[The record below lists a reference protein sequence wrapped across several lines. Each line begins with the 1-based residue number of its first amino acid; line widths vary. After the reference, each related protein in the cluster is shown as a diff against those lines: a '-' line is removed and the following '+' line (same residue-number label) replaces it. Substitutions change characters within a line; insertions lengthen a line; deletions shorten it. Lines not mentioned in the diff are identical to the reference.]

1 MSDSRRPG
9 EPMDTRPTGP
19 MTDDLLID
27 GPSEPALI
35 DPSGDPVMP
44 DEPPTAAVF
53 TDVPESPAGE
63 APPTDEAPPSPGAS
77 GTATS
82 DPLAVLDVRPTPRQP
97 RDYHFPRFERHVL
110 SNGLTLLSAHL
121 PGRPLL
127 NAQLVFRGGA
137 TVEPADRSGVTVLAA
152 RALTEGTD
160 KRDAIELVE
169 ATERLGADLDAEAGW
184 DSLVA
189 GISVPRSRFAPALEL
204 LAEVVLSP
212 SFPEAEVLRLRDE
225 RLNDLMQARAEPRRR
240 IERVFPETI
249 YASSAPYARP
259 LGGTELTVPAIDREA
274 VQAAYWRLAD
284 PASAVF
290 VVAGDLQGLSVVD
303 LLEERFGGGMD
314 AAHLDREVS
323 VESHPEGRRVVV
335 VDRPGS
341 PQSEIRMGHLG
352 VARSIPDFHALS
364 VLNTILGGQFGSR
377 LNQLLRE
384 DRGYTYGVHTSFDM
398 RRGTGPFVVRMAVQT
413 EVTVPAITATLT
425 ELQRIGEGP
434 VEQHELDEARDYLVG
449 VFPLRFEA
457 APQVA
462 AAISGLAIHDLPD
475 DELDRYRPAIAAIS
489 ADDVLAAARSHVRP
503 DEASVVVVGDAAQ
516 WVDALRDAGI
526 SEVTVLADGARASGN
541 ER

>member
-9 EPMDTRPTGP
+9 EPMDTRPAGP

-27 GPSEPALI
+27 GPAEPALI

-53 TDVPESPAGE
+53 TDVPEAPAGE
-63 APPTDEAPPSPGAS
+63 ALPIDEALPPGA
-77 GTATS
+77 GATAAR
-82 DPLAVLDVRPTPRQP
+82 DLLAVLDVRPTPGQP
-97 RDYHFPRFERHVL
+97 RAYHFPRFERHVL
-110 SNGLTLLSAHL
+110 ANGLTLLSAHL

-137 TVEPADRSGVTVLAA
+137 SVEPAERSGVTVLAA
-152 RALTEGTD
+152 RALTEGTEEW
-160 KRDAIELVE
+160 DAIELIE

-189 GISVPRSRFAPALEL
+189 GVSVPRSRFAPALEL
-204 LAEVVLSP
+204 LAEVVLCP

-225 RLNDLMQARAEPRRR
+225 RMNDLMQARAEPRRR

-249 YASSAPYARP
+249 YAASAPYSRP

-274 VQAAYWRLAD
+274 LQAAYWRLAD

-303 LLEERFGGGMD
+303 LLEERFGGSMD
-314 AAHLDREVS
+314 AAHLDRDVS
-323 VESHPEGRRVVV
+323 VEAHPEGRRVVV

-384 DRGYTYGVHTSFDM
+384 ERGYTYGVHTSFDM
-398 RRGTGPFVVRMAVQT
+398 RRSTGPFVVRMAVQT
-413 EVTVPAITATLT
+413 EVTVPAITETLA
-425 ELQRIGEGP
+425 ELRRIGEGP

-462 AAISGLAIHDLPD
+462 AAIAGLAIHELPD

-526 SEVTVLADGARASGN
+526 GEVIVLADEAGAAGN
-541 ER
+541 EP

>member
-1 MSDSRRPG
+1 MTNVRRPG
-9 EPMDTRPTGP
+9 DPPDDRPAGP
-19 MTDDLLID
+19 LTDALLID
-27 GPSEPALI
+27 GPDEPDLI
-35 DPSGDPVMP
+35 DSSGDPVLP
-44 DEPPTAAVF
+44 
-53 TDVPESPAGE
+53 E
-63 APPTDEAPPSPGAS
+63 APPNATVITDATEAPRAAEASPAPDP
-77 GTATS
+77 
-82 DPLAVLDVRPTPRQP
+82 DPLAVLDVRPAPREP
-97 RDYHFPRFERHVL
+97 RAYHFPRFERHVL
-110 SNGLTLLSAHL
+110 INGLTLLSAHL

-127 NAQLVFRGGA
+127 NAQLVFRGGVS
-137 TVEPADRSGVTVLAA
+137 VEAADRGGVTVLAA
-152 RALTEGTD
+152 RSLTEGTQQ
-160 KRDAIELVE
+160 RDAIELIE

-212 SFPEAEVLRLRDE
+212 SFPEAEVDRLRDE
-225 RLNDLMQARAEPRRR
+225 RLNDLLQARAEPRRR

-249 YASSAPYARP
+249 YASTAPYARP
-259 LGGTELTVPAIDREA
+259 LGGTERTVPGLDREA

-290 VVAGDLQGLSVVD
+290 VVAGDLQGLALVD
-303 LLEERFGGGMD
+303 LVEKHFGGRM
-314 AAHLDREVS
+314 AAQAVDRGALIEA
-323 VESHPEGRRVVV
+323 HADGPRVVV

-341 PQSEIRMGHLG
+341 PQSEIRIGHLG
-352 VARSIPDFHALS
+352 VSRSTPDFHALS

-413 EVTVPAITATLT
+413 EVTVPAITETLG
-425 ELQRIGEGP
+425 ELRRITEGP

-462 AAISGLAIHDLPD
+462 TAIAGLAIHELPD
-475 DELDRYRPAIAAIS
+475 DELDRYRPAIAAIT
-489 ADDVLAAARSHVRP
+489 ADDVLAAARAHVRP
-503 DEASVVVVGDAAQ
+503 QDASVVVVGDASQ
-516 WVDALRDAGI
+516 WVVGLREAGI
-526 SEVTVLADGARASGN
+526 GEVTVIADPVSGE

>member
-1 MSDSRRPG
+1 MSESRRPG
-9 EPMDTRPTGP
+9 EPTDTRPAGP

-27 GPSEPALI
+27 GTPEPALI
-35 DPSGDPVMP
+35 ESSGDPVMP

-53 TDVPESPAGE
+53 TDVPAASTGE
-63 APPTDEAPPSPGAS
+63 APPTDEAPSPPGAS
-77 GTATS
+77 ATAPP

-97 RDYHFPRFERHVL
+97 RAYHFPRFERHVL
-110 SNGLTLLSAHL
+110 ANGLTLLSAHL

-137 TVEPADRSGVTVLAA
+137 SVEPADRSGVTVLAA

-169 ATERLGADLDAEAGW
+169 AAERLGADLDAEAGW

-189 GISVPRSRFAPALEL
+189 GISVPRSRFTPALGL

-259 LGGTELTVPAIDREA
+259 LGGTEITVPTIDREA

-290 VVAGDLQGLSVVD
+290 VVAGDLQGIAVLD

-314 AAHLDREVS
+314 AARLDRDVS
-323 VESHPEGRRVVV
+323 IESHPEGPQVVV

-341 PQSEIRMGHLG
+341 PQSEIRIGHLG
-352 VARSIPDFHALS
+352 VARSTPDFHALS

-398 RRGTGPFVVRMAVQT
+398 RRGAGPFVVRMAVQT
-413 EVTVPAITATLT
+413 EVTVPAITETLA
-425 ELQRIGEGP
+425 ELRRIGEGP

-462 AAISGLAIHDLPD
+462 AAISGLAVHELPD

-489 ADDVLAAARSHVRP
+489 ADDVLAAARAHVRP
-503 DEASVVVVGDAAQ
+503 QDASVVVVGDASQ
-516 WVDALRDAGI
+516 WIEALRGAGI
-526 SEVTVLADGARASGN
+526 GDVTVITDPRPTD

>member
-1 MSDSRRPG
+1 
-9 EPMDTRPTGP
+9 
-19 MTDDLLID
+19 
-27 GPSEPALI
+27 
-35 DPSGDPVMP
+35 
-44 DEPPTAAVF
+44 
-53 TDVPESPAGE
+53 E
-63 APPTDEAPPSPGAS
+63 APPEAPPAPKAPP
-77 GTATS
+77 AAEH
-82 DPLAVLDVRPTPRQP
+82 DPLAVLDVRPTPREP
-97 RDYHFPRFERHVL
+97 REYHFPRFERHIL
-110 SNGLTLLSAHL
+110 ANGLTLLSAHL

-137 TVEPADRSGVTVLAA
+137 SVEPRDRSGVTVLAA
-152 RALTEGTD
+152 RALTEGTEE
-160 KRDAIELVE
+160 RDAIELIE

-212 SFPEAEVLRLRDE
+212 SFPDDEVLRLRDE
-225 RLNDLMQARAEPRRR
+225 RINDLMQARAEPRRR

-249 YASSAPYARP
+249 YAPAAPYARP
-259 LGGTELTVPAIDREA
+259 LGGTEATVPGLDREG

-284 PASAVF
+284 PGSAVF
-290 VVAGDLQGLSVVD
+290 VVAGDLQGIALID
-303 LLEERFGGGMD
+303 LVEERFGGRMEAQPVERG
-314 AAHLDREVS
+314 VS
-323 VESHPEGRRVVV
+323 VEAHADGPRVVV

-341 PQSEIRMGHLG
+341 PQSEIRIGHVG
-352 VARSIPDFHALS
+352 VPRSSPDFHALS

-398 RRGTGPFVVRMAVQT
+398 RRGAGPFVVRMAVQS
-413 EVTVPAITATLT
+413 EVTVPAITETLG
-425 ELQRIGEGP
+425 ELRRIGRGP

-462 AAISGLAIHDLPD
+462 TAIAGIAVHELPD

-489 ADDVLAAARSHVRP
+489 AEDVLAAARAHVRP
-503 DEASVVVVGDAAQ
+503 QDASVVVVGDASQ
-516 WVDALRDAGI
+516 WIEALRGAGI
-526 SEVTVLADGARASGN
+526 GDVTVIADPRPTD

>member
-27 GPSEPALI
+27 GPSEPALL

-53 TDVPESPAGE
+53 TDVPESPPGE

-160 KRDAIELVE
+160 ERDAIELVE
-169 ATERLGADLDAEAGW
+169 ASERLGADLDAEAGW

-189 GISVPRSRFAPALEL
+189 GVSVPRSRFAPALEL

-290 VVAGDLQGLSVVD
+290 VVAGDLQGIAVVD

-314 AAHLDREVS
+314 AAHLDRDVS

-398 RRGTGPFVVRMAVQT
+398 RRSTGPFVVRMAVQT
-413 EVTVPAITATLT
+413 EVTVPAITETLA
-425 ELQRIGEGP
+425 ELRRIGEGP

-462 AAISGLAIHDLPD
+462 AAISGLAIHELAD

-526 SEVTVLADGARASGN
+526 AEVTVLADEAGAPRN
-541 ER
+541 ET

>member
-1 MSDSRRPG
+1 
-9 EPMDTRPTGP
+9 

-27 GPSEPALI
+27 GPSEPALL

-53 TDVPESPAGE
+53 TDVPESPPGE

-160 KRDAIELVE
+160 ERDAIELVE

-189 GISVPRSRFAPALEL
+189 GVSVPRSRFAPALEL

-290 VVAGDLQGLSVVD
+290 VVAGDLQGIAVVD

-314 AAHLDREVS
+314 AAHLDRDVS

-398 RRGTGPFVVRMAVQT
+398 RRSTGPFVVRMAVQT
-413 EVTVPAITATLT
+413 EVTVPAITEALA
-425 ELQRIGEGP
+425 ELRRIGEGP

-462 AAISGLAIHDLPD
+462 AAISGLAIHELAD

-526 SEVTVLADGARASGN
+526 AEVTVLADEAGAPRN
-541 ER
+541 ET